1 MGKGGFMKALT
12 IHPYY
17 AMQIVGGV
25 KTVEVRTWKTDYRGD
40 ILITSS
46 KKRGKYL
53 IPGHALGVVT
63 LADVV
68 PLEKKHLDAALLDA
82 MPDSEAFAWIL
93 ENPRF
98 IRPLPVKGKLSLWNY
113 DGEVE
118 YLHPTTQEELQEL
131 LDTYWEP
138 ITC

>member
-1 MGKGGFMKALT
+1 MKALT
-12 IHPYY
+12 IHPFF

-25 KTVEVRTWKTDYRGD
+25 KTVECRTWKTDFRGD

-46 KKRGKYL
+46 RKKGKYL

-63 LADVV
+63 LVDVV
-68 PLEKKHLDAALLDA
+68 PFTKDHLEAALLDG
-82 MPDSEAFAWIL
+82 MPDGDSYAWIL

-98 IRPLPVKGKLSLWNY
+98 IKPLPVKGKLSLWNFTE
-113 DGEVE
+113 DDKIE
-118 YLHPTTQEELQEL
+118 YLNPTTQEELQEL